1 MRLLIRA
8 IIAIVFVASIALSY
22 LYFTINDYQL
32 EGELQ
37 LSVLDAPVTV
47 RRDQLSTP
55 YIEAQSLAD
64 ALRAQGFIIG
74 QERLYQAQLFRLLA
88 LGRLS
93 EVFGEKGIRNDT
105 LVRLVNLDK
114 VADDY
119 LQALD
124 APGREF
130 YTHYIEGLN
139 AYILEHEDEHPLA
152 VKLLNMPQEAWSLRD
167 IVTLQIFQ
175 AWSTSSL
182 WRNELLTQQL
192 IDEVGLEKA
201 QQIAQVSVN
210 PNDGSVKSAQLI
222 NHSLAKQ
229 SINPQQ
235 NEALIS
241 SLSPH
246 YYDAIPDSLAAG
258 SNAWATGSRKSLAG
272 KPIFANNPHLP
283 ATTLPGFWLPM
294 GLFTPNFRA
303 VGVTAPGSPG
313 IGVGRTQHIA
323 YGATVGGG
331 DGVDLY
337 IEQLDPNVPDH
348 YLQGNDSLPLSIRQA
363 SFKVKDKTQPT
374 GFRTHTL
381 RIRST
386 KRGPLI
392 SDHGITATDQ
402 RAISIAW
409 AMVGTQSASLG
420 SDRLLVAKN
429 VSEAR
434 AAIQHF
440 PASLSHV
447 VVDENGGVARISAG
461 RIPVR
466 TTGDGA
472 RPLDV
477 QQLNSKNFKSWNGLI
492 PHSEMP
498 IELNPER
505 DWVGTANHRIVSKDY
520 PYEFSKD
527 FAAAWRYRRIKQVM
541 QNTEKLSVEDHW
553 QLINDIHNPMADKL
567 VPLFASVL
575 KNHKDYGQL
584 SETLLQWDHKDSAD
598 QVAPTLF
605 QQIHNH
611 LARLTFGDEMP
622 NDLAVQFF
630 DSVRFWQER
639 LILMLDEPKHPWFDI
654 QSTPEIETRDQILA
668 MAVDAALA
676 ELQNTL
682 GHDPSNWQWGK
693 LHTITFDSPVIPG
706 KLTAKWLGGGTH
718 PMFGSGQTLNRGKYL
733 LSQPYITKMIDS
745 VRLVADLSDTEKI
758 RVVIPGGA
766 SGRYFNGTL
775 DNQVD
780 DWLAGR
786 YNPIWFNLDRVR
798 ENTQT
803 ELHLVP

>member
-1 MRLLIRA
+1 MRILIQ
-8 IIAIVFVASIALSY
+8 IIFAIVCTASIALSY
-22 LYFTINDYQL
+22 LYLTVNDYQL
-32 EGELQ
+32 DGQLQ
-37 LSVLDAPVTV
+37 LSVLDAPVIV
-47 RRDQLSTP
+47 RRDALSTP
-55 YIEAQSLAD
+55 YIEAQSMAD

-93 EVFGEKGIRNDT
+93 EVFGDKGIRNDT

-124 APGREF
+124 TPGKEF

-139 AYILEHEDEHPLA
+139 AYITEHQHEHPLS
-152 VKLLNMPQEAWSLRD
+152 VTLLNMPQETWTLRD
-167 IVTLQIFQ
+167 IVTLQLFQ

-192 IDEVGLEKA
+192 IDEVGPQRA

-210 PNDGSVKSAQLI
+210 PSDGSIESAQLI
-222 NHSLAKQ
+222 NHRNSAQNSL
-229 SINPQQ
+229 PQQ
-235 NEALIS
+235 HSAVVS
-241 SLSPH
+241 SLSSDF
-246 YYDAIPDSLAAG
+246 YDSLPDSLAAG

-294 GLFTPNFRA
+294 GLFTPDFRA

-313 IGVGRTQHIA
+313 IGVGRTNDIA

-337 IEQLDPNVPDH
+337 IEHLDPNKVDH
-348 YLQGNDSLPLSIRQA
+348 YLQGGESLPLSIREE
-363 SFKVKDKTQPT
+363 SFRVKDKTQAT
-374 GFRTHTL
+374 GYRVQTL
-381 RIRST
+381 RIRAT
-386 KRGPLI
+386 NRGPLI
-392 SDHGITATDQ
+392 SDHGMTASRQ
-402 RAISIAW
+402 HAISIAW
-409 AMVGTQSASLG
+409 AMVGTHSASLG

-447 VVDENGGVARISAG
+447 VVDVNGGVARISGG
-461 RIPVR
+461 RIPIR

-477 QQLNSKNFKSWNGLI
+477 QKLANNDFRSWSGLI
-492 PHSEMP
+492 PQSKMP
-498 IELNPER
+498 IEMNPDT
-505 DWVGTANHRIVSKDY
+505 DWVGTANHRIVGADY
-520 PYEFSKD
+520 PYQFSKD

-541 QNTEKLSVEDHW
+541 EDTPKLSVDDHW
-553 QLINDIHNPMADKL
+553 ALINDVHNPMAEKLIPMFANALKHHDK
-567 VPLFASVL
+567 
-575 KNHKDYGQL
+575 YGNL
-584 SETLLQWDHKDSAD
+584 SEQLLTWDYKDSID
-598 QVAPTLF
+598 QIAPTLF

-611 LARLTFGDEMP
+611 LAHLTFGDELSA
-622 NDLAVQFF
+622 DLAKPFF

-639 LILMLDEPKHPWFDI
+639 LVLMLDEPAHPWFDI
-654 QSTPEIETRDQILA
+654 QSTPGVENRDQILT
-668 MAVDAALA
+668 MAVDAALT
-676 ELQNTL
+676 ELQDTL
-682 GHDPSNWQWGK
+682 GPDPQNWQWGK
-693 LHTITFDSPVIPG
+693 LHTITFNSPIITG
-706 KLTAKWLGGGTH
+706 KLAAKWLGSGTH
-718 PMFGSGQTLNRGKYL
+718 PMFGSGQTLNRGKYK

-745 VRLVADLSDTEKI
+745 VRLVADLSNEEQI

-766 SGRYFNGTL
+766 SGRYFNTSL
-775 DNQVD
+775 DNQVE

-786 YNPIWFNLDRVR
+786 YNSVWFNLDRVR
-798 ENTQT
+798 EHTQT
-803 ELHLVP
+803 EIQLVP